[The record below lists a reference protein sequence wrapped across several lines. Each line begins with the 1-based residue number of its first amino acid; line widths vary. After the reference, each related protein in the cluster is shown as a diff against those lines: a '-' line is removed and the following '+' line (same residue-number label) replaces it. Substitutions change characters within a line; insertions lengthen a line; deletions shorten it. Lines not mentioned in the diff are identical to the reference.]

1 MKSRH
6 PLVVEVVRG
15 NAVESQ
21 HQVMTVVADERGL
34 VSSFWGNVD
43 YLTFPRSA
51 IKPLQ
56 ALALVESGA
65 MEKFGLDEK
74 ILALA
79 CASHTGEKHHLV
91 SLHHWLE
98 KIKLKESD
106 LYCGPAYPSHE
117 ATRHDMIKKNQP
129 PAPLLNNCSGKHLGI
144 ISSCLAL
151 GEDFKDYHRVDHPA
165 QVRLRKILS
174 DLMKTQLERMPV
186 GIDGC
191 AIPTHATP
199 LQNIAIGMS
208 EFFDKKDLADGWRK
222 SLQRILHAWRYNPTY
237 VSGSH
242 DFASDLALKTKGRA
256 LLKPGAEGAYCGLMP
271 EKGYAFALK
280 VADGDGR
287 AAEVAAA
294 AIFRHHGALTEEE
307 AQDLKQW
314 TQPVLRNTRNDV
326 VGLIKLAGNPF

>member
-6 PLVVEVVRG
+6 PLVIEVVRG

-21 HQVMTVVADERGL
+21 HQVMAVVADERGL

-56 ALALVESGA
+56 ALPLVESGA

-74 ILALA
+74 MLALA
-79 CASHTGEKHHLV
+79 CASHTGEKHHLT

-98 KIKLKESD
+98 KLKLTEAD
-106 LYCGPAYPSHE
+106 LYCGPAYPSHQASHHE
-117 ATRHDMIKKNQP
+117 MIKKNQKP
-129 PAPLLNNCSGKHLGI
+129 SPLLNNCSGKHLGI
-144 ISSCLAL
+144 ISTCLAL
-151 GEDFKDYHRVDHPA
+151 GENFQDYHRVEHPA

-174 DLMKTQLERMPV
+174 DLMRVPMEKMPIGV
-186 GIDGC
+186 DGC

-208 EFFDKKDLADGWRK
+208 EFFDEKELSEPRRR
-222 SLQRILHAWRYNPTY
+222 SMHRILHAWRYNPTY

-242 DFASDLALKTKGRA
+242 DFASELARKTHGRA
-256 LLKPGAEGAYCGLMP
+256 LLKPGAEGAYCGVMP
-271 EKGYAFALK
+271 EKGFAFALK
-280 VADGDGR
+280 VADGDSR

-294 AIFRHHGALTEEE
+294 AIFRQHGAMAEEE
-307 AQDLKQW
+307 NQDLKQW
-314 TQPVLRNTRNDV
+314 TMPVLRNTRTDV
-326 VGLIKLAGNPF
+326 VGLLKVAGNPF